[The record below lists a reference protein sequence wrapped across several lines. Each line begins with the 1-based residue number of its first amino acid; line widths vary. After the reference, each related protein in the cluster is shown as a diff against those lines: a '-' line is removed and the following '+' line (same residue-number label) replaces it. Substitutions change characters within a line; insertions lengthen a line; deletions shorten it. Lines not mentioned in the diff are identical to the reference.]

1 MSHWLQVVILL
12 IVVCECLLVFVCV
25 FVSIL
30 VGNQGSKKN
39 QIFRERV
46 KYILPRLGLPKN
58 LILFEDQ
65 SSIKKLLKKLLKLLT
80 KLLKL
85 LSTS

>member
-1 MSHWLQVVILL
+1 M
-12 IVVCECLLVFVCV
+12 CLSVFFGV

-30 VGNQGSKKN
+30 VGNQVSKKN

-46 KYILPRLGLPKN
+46 KYILPGLGLPKN

-65 SSIKKLLKKLLKLLT
+65 SSIKKLLTKLLT

-85 LSTS
+85 LTPANSHQLLSPTA

>member
-1 MSHWLQVVILL
+1 M
-12 IVVCECLLVFVCV
+12 

-46 KYILPRLGLPKN
+46 KYILPGLGLPKN

-65 SSIKKLLKKLLKLLT
+65 SSIKKLLTKLLKLLKLLT
-80 KLLKL
+80 NLLKT
-85 LSTS
+85 TSWHACDHPFGTCQEV